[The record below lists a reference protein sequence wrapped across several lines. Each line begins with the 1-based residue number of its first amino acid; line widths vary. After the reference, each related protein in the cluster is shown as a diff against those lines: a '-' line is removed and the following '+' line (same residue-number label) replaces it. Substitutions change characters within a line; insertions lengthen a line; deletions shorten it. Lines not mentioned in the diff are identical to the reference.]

1 MSSLTIENTGEEMLI
16 RFNRNTFDN
25 GYLLSLLKRLEIES
39 TAQNAQFSVE
49 IGQLADEIDS
59 DWWEKNKDSFLK
71 GVSRK

>member
-49 IGQLADEIDS
+49 IGQLADKIDS